1 MMSILFTLFIYF
13 TQLQAIPLGYGDV
26 IQGEFTQ
33 NQTDYQYQF
42 DGRVGDVVLIDMLVP
57 INTRLDASL
66 RLTLPNGE
74 VVIASE
80 ASGTAAH
87 LGPLTLTKDGQYQ
100 IDVTAFAGAGPFTL
114 QLTNIEE
121 LAPIAFDKPLE
132 IALDGGLPLVYL
144 RFDNEDFDML
154 HLEARQTDS
163 PGTRPNLRV
172 FDLAGNSISDGAYF
186 RETGIDPL
194 PATPNTTYIIALQQN
209 LPESAATRHYEVSIA
224 PSEVMLL
231 TPGEAVQGN
240 LGDVQFFA
248 AEAGQRIRV
257 HFLMLDDAPSPDL
270 TIRSI
275 NDAHFLIFATGDA
288 LTEFSATL
296 TIPAAMLYAI
306 EITDASFSG
315 ARGSYMLWIEEG
327 ESSEDLESPKG

>member
-1 MMSILFTLFIYF
+1 
-13 TQLQAIPLGYGDV
+13 V
-26 IQGEFTQ
+26 TQ
-33 NQTDYQYQF
+33 NETAFHFQF
-42 DGRVGDVVLIDMLVP
+42 DGRDSDVVLIDLLVP
-57 INTRLDASL
+57 LNTRLDASL
-66 RLTLPNGE
+66 RLTLPSGE
-74 VVIASE
+74 VVIASQD
-80 ASGTAAH
+80 SGTTAH
-87 LGPLTLTKDGQYQ
+87 LGPLTLTKDGPYQ
-100 IDVTAFAGAGPFTL
+100 IDVTAFAGAGPFSL
-114 QLTNIEE
+114 QLTNTEE

-132 IALDGGLPLVYL
+132 IALDGALPLVYL

-154 HLEARQTDS
+154 HLETRQTDS

-194 PATPNTTYIIALQQN
+194 PATPNTAYIIALQQN
-209 LPESAATRHYEVSIA
+209 LPESAAARHYEVSIA
-224 PSEVMLL
+224 PSEVMPL

-240 LGDVQFFA
+240 LGDVQFFH

-257 HFLMLDDAPSPDL
+257 HFLLLDEAPSPDL
-270 TIRSI
+270 TVRSI
-275 NDAHFLIFATGDA
+275 DDAHFLIFATGDA

-296 TIPAAMLYAI
+296 TIPATMLYAI

-327 ESSEDLESPKG
+327 E